1 MFSPIGRHCRTI
13 EIKGIKMVAQ
23 TFVHEYE
30 MDGIIRF
37 GKRDAERI
45 SRRSESKSK
54 KKDGTPA
61 VFIDRR

>member
-1 MFSPIGRHCRTI
+1 
-13 EIKGIKMVAQ
+13 MVAQ

-37 GKRDAERI
+37 GKKGM
-45 SRRSESKSK
+45 RRESLEDQNLKVK
-54 KKDGTPA
+54 KRTATPA

>member
-1 MFSPIGRHCRTI
+1 MDVQSGGRHCRTI

-54 KKDGTPA
+54 KKDGNP
-61 VFIDRR
+61 RRTNGP